1 MLRFMVERSLKDTS
15 RRLRRARDELAILEE
30 QIQVFQETA
39 DETRLRSL
47 VSETPEAGRE
57 AVEARRHA
65 DAIDNARSALLRH
78 IKELEARQNALLE
91 QLV

>member
-1 MLRFMVERSLKDTS
+1 MLRFMVERSLKDAS
-15 RRLRRARDELAILEE
+15 RRLKRAREELAILEE

-39 DETRLRSL
+39 YETRLRSL

-57 AVEARRHA
+57 ATEARRHA
-65 DAIDNARSALLRH
+65 DAINNARSALLRN
-78 IKELEARQNALLE
+78 IEELEARQNELLE